1 MIRIKKDKD
10 DQYSFVVTAKSGNSL
25 LHSVP
30 FASRKDLDDTVKQLR
45 PLVSKTTVFER
56 QTSHNGKFH
65 FTLKNQ
71 NGAVIGMSKPY
82 SSEAGMENGIT
93 NLRNRITSLD
103 SSEIV

>member
-25 LHSVP
+25 LQSVP
-30 FASRKDLDDTVKQLR
+30 FASRKELDDTVKQLP
-45 PLVSKTTVFER
+45 PLVSKTNVFER
-56 QTSHNGKFH
+56 QTSHDGKFH

-71 NGAVIGMSKPY
+71 EGAVIGKSKPY

-93 NLRNRITSLD
+93 NLKNRISSLP
-103 SSEIV
+103 SSEIS